1 MISKKDSDSM
11 MKFVEGTRKD
21 KTRDKKMGYKEDS
34 RANMVADSLQA
45 KKLMV
50 RGDKNKT
57 PMKGQFK

>member
-21 KTRDKKMGYKEDS
+21 KMRDKKMGYKEGS
-34 RANMVADSLQA
+34 RANMTADSLQA
-45 KKLMV
+45 KKTMV

-57 PMKGQFK
+57 PMKG